1 MRLIDVAIF
10 KGRRPFGRLFLV
22 VFLVFNC
29 FMAWALVEA
38 IDAFTN
44 ISNANTSR
52 IFGLDRE
59 GLLSVLV
66 VAIVWAVGAT
76 ISGLLARWTR

>member
-1 MRLIDVAIF
+1 MRLIGVVIF
-10 KGRRPFGRLFLV
+10 KGRRSLSRFFLV

-38 IDAFTN
+38 IGAFTN
-44 ISNANTSR
+44 VSNANTLR

-66 VAIVWAVGAT
+66 VAFVWAVGAT

>member
-1 MRLIDVAIF
+1 LIGVAIF
-10 KGRRPFGRLFLV
+10 KGRRPIGRLFLV

-38 IDAFTN
+38 IGAFTN
-44 ISNANTSR
+44 ISNPNTSW

-59 GLLSVLV
+59 GLLSVVV
-66 VAIVWAVGAT
+66 VALVWAVGAV
-76 ISGLLARWTR
+76 ISGLLMRWTR